1 MKGVQL
7 SCKVLYENLACNA
20 ILFWKSIFYWMKV
33 NSEEVTIM
41 KIDFIYLNEEDMIK
55 AGVMDPAG
63 CIKTMEDTMSL
74 FGKKDFLLGGPKGDE
89 HGLQMNFPQKSDI
102 EDFPLDDGPDRRFM
116 AMPAYL
122 GGRFHIAGQKFYG
135 SNSHNSALKLPRS
148 ILMVTLSDV
157 DTGAPKAIMSAN
169 LLSAMRTGAMPA
181 MSAKYLARK
190 DSRVLSLIG
199 PGVINKCALMCY
211 MEVLPHIEKIKLRGS
226 SVNSRTALA
235 MKEFIEEKYPQVK
248 EIKICS
254 TLREA
259 CKDADVVSEAMSVTK
274 ENMEE
279 FHLDWFKRGATVF
292 SMGSFL
298 YRQFDDFLGTK
309 MVVDN
314 YGMYEKYM
322 NNFIARGLVDAFGN
336 KREWVIMG
344 IHFVHLV
351 RTGKAKREDVINIS
365 DIVNGISKGR
375 TSDDEIVMCSIGGM
389 PLEDLSWGY
398 DCYQKAMEL
407 GIGTKLNL
415 WNEPYM
421 Y

>member
-1 MKGVQL
+1 
-7 SCKVLYENLACNA
+7 
-20 ILFWKSIFYWMKV
+20 
-33 NSEEVTIM
+33 M
-41 KIDFIYLNEEDMIK
+41 KIDFLYLNEEDMIK
-55 AGVMDPAG
+55 SGVLDAKR
-63 CIKTMEDTMSL
+63 CIETMRDTLSL

-89 HGLQMNFPQKSDI
+89 HGLQMNFPKKSDI
-102 EDFPLDDGPDRRFM
+102 ENFPLDDGPDRRFM

-122 GGRFHIAGQKFYG
+122 GVRFHIAGQKYYG
-135 SNSHNSALKLPRS
+135 SNSHNNAFNLPRS

-181 MSAKYLARK
+181 MAATYLANK
-190 DSRVLSLIG
+190 DSEVLSLIG

-211 MEVLPHIEKIKLRGS
+211 MEVLPNIKTIKLRGS
-226 SVNSRTALA
+226 SSKSKTALD
-235 MKEFIEEKYPQVK
+235 MKQFIMEKYPNVK
-248 EIKICS
+248 DIIICDS
-254 TLREA
+254 LKEA
-259 CKDADVVSEAMSVTK
+259 CEDADVVSEAMSVSP
-274 ENMEE
+274 ENLEE
-279 FHLDWFKRGATVF
+279 FKLEWFKKGATVF

-298 YRQFDDFLGTK
+298 YRKYDDFTNTK

-314 YGMYEKYM
+314 YGMYEKYLS
-322 NNFIARGLVDAFGN
+322 NFIARGPVDELGN

-351 RTGKAKREDVINIS
+351 KSGVVTRDKVINIC
-365 DIVNGISKGR
+365 DIVNGTSKGR
-375 TSDDEIVMCSIGGM
+375 ENKDEIVMCSIGGM

-398 DCYQKAMEL
+398 DCYQKALEL

-421 Y
+421 K

>member
-1 MKGVQL
+1 MG
-7 SCKVLYENLACNA
+7 YP
-20 ILFWKSIFYWMKV
+20 
-33 NSEEVTIM
+33 
-41 KIDFIYLNEEDMIK
+41 KIDFLYLNEKDMIE
-55 AGVMDPAG
+55 AGVLDAAG
-63 CIKTMEDTMSL
+63 CIETMRDTMEL
-74 FGKKDFLLGGPKGDE
+74 FGKKDFLLGGPNADE

-102 EDFPLDDGPDRRFM
+102 EGFPLDDGPDRRFM

-135 SNSHNSALKLPRS
+135 SNSHNAALGLPRS

-181 MSAKYLARK
+181 MAATYLANK
-190 DSRVLSLIG
+190 DSEVLSLLG

-211 MEVLPHIEKIKLRGS
+211 MEVLPNIKKIKIRGS
-226 SVNSRTALA
+226 SSKSKTALA
-235 MKEFIEEKYPQVK
+235 MKEFIEETYPQVK
-248 EIKICS
+248 EIVICDS
-254 TLREA
+254 LEEA
-259 CKDADVVSEAMSVTK
+259 CRDADVVSEAMSVTK

-279 FHLDWFKRGATVF
+279 FKLEWFKKGATVF

-298 YRQFDDFLGTK
+298 YRSYEDFKNTT

-314 YGMYEKYM
+314 YGMYQKYL
-322 NNFIARGLVDAFGN
+322 NNFIARGPVDAFGN

-351 RTGKAKREDVINIS
+351 KTGQVQREQVINLC
-365 DIVNGISKGR
+365 DIVNGKSESRK
-375 TSDDEIVMCSIGGM
+375 DHDEIVMCSIGGM

-398 DCYQKAMEL
+398 DCYQRALEKGL
-407 GIGTKLNL
+407 GTSLNL
-415 WNEPYM
+415 WDAPYM
-421 Y
+421 K

>member
-1 MKGVQL
+1 MGYPK
-7 SCKVLYENLACNA
+7 
-20 ILFWKSIFYWMKV
+20 M
-33 NSEEVTIM
+33 
-41 KIDFIYLNEEDMIK
+41 DFLYLNEKDMIE
-55 AGVMDPAG
+55 AGVLDAAG
-63 CIKTMEDTMSL
+63 CIETMRDTMEL
-74 FGKKDFLLGGPKGDE
+74 FGKKDFLLGGPNADE

-102 EDFPLDDGPDRRFM
+102 EGFPLDDGPDRRFM

-135 SNSHNSALKLPRS
+135 SNSHNAALGLPRS

-181 MSAKYLARK
+181 MAATYLANE
-190 DSRVLSLIG
+190 DSEVLSLLG

-211 MEVLPHIEKIKLRGS
+211 MEVLPNIKKIKIRGS
-226 SVNSRTALA
+226 SSKSKTALA
-235 MKEFIEEKYPQVK
+235 MKEFIEETYPQVK
-248 EIKICS
+248 EIVICDS
-254 TLREA
+254 LEEA
-259 CKDADVVSEAMSVTK
+259 CRDADVVSEAMSVTK

-279 FHLDWFKRGATVF
+279 FKLEWFKKGATVF

-298 YRQFDDFLGTK
+298 YRKYEDFKNTT

-314 YGMYEKYM
+314 YGMYQKYL
-322 NNFIARGLVDAFGN
+322 NNFIARGPVDAFGN

-351 RTGKAKREDVINIS
+351 KTGQVQREQVINLC
-365 DIVNGISKGR
+365 DIVNGKSEGR
-375 TSDDEIVMCSIGGM
+375 TSQDEIVMCSIGGM

-398 DCYQKAMEL
+398 DCYQRAMKKGL
-407 GIGTKLNL
+407 GTSLNL
-415 WNEPYM
+415 WDAPYM
-421 Y
+421 K

>member
-1 MKGVQL
+1 MG
-7 SCKVLYENLACNA
+7 YP
-20 ILFWKSIFYWMKV
+20 
-33 NSEEVTIM
+33 
-41 KIDFIYLNEEDMIK
+41 KIDFLYLNEKDMIE
-55 AGVMDPAG
+55 AGVLDAAG
-63 CIKTMEDTMSL
+63 CIKTMRDTMAL
-74 FGKKDFLLGGPKGDE
+74 FGKKDFLLGGPNADE

-102 EDFPLDDGPDRRFM
+102 EGFPLDDGPDRRFM

-135 SNSHNSALKLPRS
+135 SNSHNAALGLPRS

-181 MSAKYLARK
+181 MAATYLANK
-190 DSRVLSLIG
+190 DSEVLSLLG

-211 MEVLPHIEKIKLRGS
+211 MEVLPNIKKIKIRGS
-226 SVNSRTALA
+226 SSKSKTALA
-235 MKEFIEEKYPQVK
+235 MKEFIEETYPQVK
-248 EIKICS
+248 EIVICDS
-254 TLREA
+254 LEEA
-259 CKDADVVSEAMSVTK
+259 CRDADVVSEAMSVTK

-279 FHLDWFKRGATVF
+279 FRLEWFKKGATVF

-298 YRQFDDFLGTK
+298 YRKYEDFKNTT

-314 YGMYEKYM
+314 YGMYQKYL
-322 NNFIARGLVDAFGN
+322 NNFIARGPVDAFGN

-351 RTGKAKREDVINIS
+351 KTGQVQREQVINLC
-365 DIVNGISKGR
+365 DIVNGKSEGR
-375 TSDDEIVMCSIGGM
+375 TSQDEIVMCSIGGM

-398 DCYQKAMEL
+398 DCYQRAMKKGL
-407 GIGTKLNL
+407 GTSLNL
-415 WNEPYM
+415 WDAPYM
-421 Y
+421 K

>member
-1 MKGVQL
+1 M
-7 SCKVLYENLACNA
+7 SYPN
-20 ILFWKSIFYWMKV
+20 
-33 NSEEVTIM
+33 
-41 KIDFIYLNEEDMIK
+41 IDFLYLNEEDMIK
-55 AGVMDPAG
+55 AGVLDAKR
-63 CIKTMEDTMSL
+63 CIETMRDTLSL

-102 EDFPLDDGPDRRFM
+102 EGFPLDDGPDRRFM

-122 GGRFHIAGQKFYG
+122 GGRFHIAGQKYYG
-135 SNSHNSALKLPRS
+135 SNSHNSAIGLPRS

-181 MSAKYLARK
+181 MAASYLANK
-190 DSRVLSLIG
+190 DSKVLSLIG
-199 PGVINKCALMCY
+199 PGVINKCALNCY
-211 MEVLPHIEKIKLRGS
+211 MEVLPEIDTIKIRGS
-226 SVNSRTALA
+226 SSKSKTAFE
-235 MKEFIEEKYPQVK
+235 MKEYIEKNYPQVTN
-248 EIKICS
+248 IIICDS
-254 TLREA
+254 LREA
-259 CKDADVVSEAMSVTK
+259 CEGADVVSEAMSVTK

-279 FHLDWFKRGATVF
+279 FKLEWFKKGATVF

-298 YRQFDDFLGTK
+298 YRQFDDFLNTT

-322 NNFIARGLVDAFGN
+322 SNFKARGEFDAFGN

-351 RTGKAKREDVINIS
+351 QSKKAPRENVINIA
-365 DIVNGISKGR
+365 DIVNGISPGR
-375 TSDDEIVMCSIGGM
+375 KDKDEIVMCSIGGM

-398 DCYQKAMEL
+398 DCYQRALEL
-407 GIGTKLNL
+407 GIGQKLNL
-415 WNEPYM
+415 WEEPFM
-421 Y
+421 K

>member
-1 MKGVQL
+1 MA
-7 SCKVLYENLACNA
+7 YPR
-20 ILFWKSIFYWMKV
+20 
-33 NSEEVTIM
+33 
-41 KIDFIYLNEEDMIK
+41 IDFLYLNEKDMIE
-55 AGVMDPAG
+55 AGVLDAAG
-63 CIKTMEDTMSL
+63 CIETMRDTMEL
-74 FGKKDFLLGGPKGDE
+74 FGKKDFLLGGPNADE

-102 EDFPLDDGPDRRFM
+102 EGFPLDDGPDRRFM

-135 SNSHNSALKLPRS
+135 SNSHNAALGLPRS

-181 MSAKYLARK
+181 MAATYLANK
-190 DSRVLSLIG
+190 DSEVLSLLG

-211 MEVLPHIEKIKLRGS
+211 MEVLPNIQKIKIRGS
-226 SVNSRTALA
+226 SSRSKTALA
-235 MKEFIEEKYPQVK
+235 MKEFIEETYPQVK
-248 EIKICS
+248 EIVICDS
-254 TLREA
+254 LEEA
-259 CKDADVVSEAMSVTK
+259 CRDADVVSEAMSVTK

-279 FHLDWFKRGATVF
+279 FRLEWFKKGATVF

-298 YRQFDDFLGTK
+298 YRKYEDFKNTT

-314 YGMYEKYM
+314 YGMYQKYL
-322 NNFIARGLVDAFGN
+322 NNFIARGPVDAFGN

-351 RTGKAKREDVINIS
+351 KTGQVQREQVINLC
-365 DIVNGISKGR
+365 DIVNGKSEGR
-375 TSDDEIVMCSIGGM
+375 TSQDEIVMCSIGGM

-398 DCYQKAMEL
+398 DCYRRAMKKGL
-407 GIGTKLNL
+407 GTSLNL
-415 WNEPYM
+415 WDAPYM
-421 Y
+421 K

>member
-1 MKGVQL
+1 MG
-7 SCKVLYENLACNA
+7 YP
-20 ILFWKSIFYWMKV
+20 
-33 NSEEVTIM
+33 
-41 KIDFIYLNEEDMIK
+41 KIDFLYLNEKDMIE
-55 AGVMDPAG
+55 AGVLDAAG
-63 CIKTMEDTMSL
+63 CIETMRDTMEL
-74 FGKKDFLLGGPKGDE
+74 FGKKDFLLGGPNADE

-102 EDFPLDDGPDRRFM
+102 EGFPLDDGPDRRFM

-135 SNSHNSALKLPRS
+135 SNSHNQALGLPRS

-181 MSAKYLARK
+181 MAATYLANK
-190 DSRVLSLIG
+190 DSEVLSLLG

-211 MEVLPHIEKIKLRGS
+211 MEVLPNIKKIKIRGS
-226 SVNSRTALA
+226 SSKSKTALA
-235 MKEFIEEKYPQVK
+235 MKEFIEETYPQVK
-248 EIKICS
+248 EIVICDS
-254 TLREA
+254 LEEA
-259 CKDADVVSEAMSVTK
+259 CRDADVVSEAMSVTK

-279 FHLDWFKRGATVF
+279 FRLEWFKKGATVF

-298 YRQFDDFLGTK
+298 YRKYEDFKNTT

-314 YGMYEKYM
+314 YGMYQKYL
-322 NNFIARGLVDAFGN
+322 NNFIARGPVDVFGN

-351 RTGKAKREDVINIS
+351 KTGQVQREQVINLC
-365 DIVNGISKGR
+365 DIVNGKSEGR
-375 TSDDEIVMCSIGGM
+375 TSQDEIVMCSIGGM

-398 DCYQKAMEL
+398 DCYRRAMKKGL
-407 GIGTKLNL
+407 GTSLNL
-415 WNEPYM
+415 WDAPYM
-421 Y
+421 K

>member
-1 MKGVQL
+1 MG
-7 SCKVLYENLACNA
+7 YP
-20 ILFWKSIFYWMKV
+20 
-33 NSEEVTIM
+33 
-41 KIDFIYLNEEDMIK
+41 KIDFLYLNEKDMIE
-55 AGVMDPAG
+55 AGVLDAAG
-63 CIKTMEDTMSL
+63 CIETMRDTMAL
-74 FGKKDFLLGGPKGDE
+74 FGKKDFLLGGPNADE

-102 EDFPLDDGPDRRFM
+102 EGFPLDDGPDRRFM

-135 SNSHNSALKLPRS
+135 SNSHNAALGLPRS

-181 MSAKYLARK
+181 MAATYLANK
-190 DSRVLSLIG
+190 DSEVLSLLG

-211 MEVLPHIEKIKLRGS
+211 MEVLPNIKKIKIRGS
-226 SVNSRTALA
+226 SSKSKTALA
-235 MKEFIEEKYPQVK
+235 MKEFIEETYPQVK
-248 EIKICS
+248 EIVICDS
-254 TLREA
+254 LEEA
-259 CKDADVVSEAMSVTK
+259 CRDADVVSEAMSVTK

-279 FHLDWFKRGATVF
+279 FRLEWFKKGATVF

-298 YRQFDDFLGTK
+298 YRKYEDFKNTT

-314 YGMYEKYM
+314 YGMYQKYL
-322 NNFIARGLVDAFGN
+322 NNFIARGPVDAFGN

-351 RTGKAKREDVINIS
+351 KTGQVQREQVINLC
-365 DIVNGISKGR
+365 DIVNGKSEGR
-375 TSDDEIVMCSIGGM
+375 ASQDEIVMCSIGGM

-398 DCYQKAMEL
+398 DCYQRAMKKGL
-407 GIGTKLNL
+407 GTSLNL
-415 WNEPYM
+415 WDAPYM
-421 Y
+421 K

>member
-1 MKGVQL
+1 
-7 SCKVLYENLACNA
+7 
-20 ILFWKSIFYWMKV
+20 
-33 NSEEVTIM
+33 M
-41 KIDFIYLNEEDMIK
+41 KIDFLYLNEEDMIK
-55 AGVMDPAG
+55 SGVLDAKR
-63 CIKTMEDTMSL
+63 CIETMRHTLSL

-89 HGLQMNFPQKSDI
+89 HGLQMNFPKKSDI
-102 EDFPLDDGPDRRFM
+102 ENFPLDDGPDRRFM

-122 GGRFHIAGQKFYG
+122 GGRFHIAGQKYYG
-135 SNSHNSALKLPRS
+135 SNSHNNAFNLPRS

-181 MSAKYLARK
+181 MAATYLANK
-190 DSRVLSLIG
+190 DSEVLSLIG

-211 MEVLPHIEKIKLRGS
+211 MEVLPNIKTIKLRGS
-226 SVNSRTALA
+226 SSKSKTALD
-235 MKEFIEEKYPQVK
+235 MKQFIMEKYPNVK
-248 EIKICS
+248 DIIICDS
-254 TLREA
+254 LKEA
-259 CKDADVVSEAMSVTK
+259 CEDADVVSEAMSVSP
-274 ENMEE
+274 ENLEE
-279 FHLDWFKRGATVF
+279 FKLEWFKKGATVF

-298 YRQFDDFLGTK
+298 YRKYDDFTNTK

-314 YGMYEKYM
+314 YGMYEKYLS
-322 NNFIARGLVDAFGN
+322 NFIARGPVDELGN

-351 RTGKAKREDVINIS
+351 KSGVVTRDKVINIC
-365 DIVNGISKGR
+365 DIVNGTSKGR
-375 TSDDEIVMCSIGGM
+375 ENKDEIVMCSIGGM

-398 DCYQKAMEL
+398 DCYQKALEL

-421 Y
+421 K

>member
-1 MKGVQL
+1 MG
-7 SCKVLYENLACNA
+7 YP
-20 ILFWKSIFYWMKV
+20 
-33 NSEEVTIM
+33 
-41 KIDFIYLNEEDMIK
+41 KIDFLYLNEKDMIE
-55 AGVMDPAG
+55 AGVLDAAG
-63 CIKTMEDTMSL
+63 CIKTMRDTMEL
-74 FGKKDFLLGGPKGDE
+74 FGKKDFLLGGPNADE

-102 EDFPLDDGPDRRFM
+102 EGFPLDDGPDRRFM

-135 SNSHNSALKLPRS
+135 SNSHNAALGLPRS

-181 MSAKYLARK
+181 MAATYLANK
-190 DSRVLSLIG
+190 DSEVLSLLG

-211 MEVLPHIEKIKLRGS
+211 MEVLPNIQKIKIRGS
-226 SVNSRTALA
+226 SSKSKTALA
-235 MKEFIEEKYPQVK
+235 MKEFIKETYPQVK
-248 EIKICS
+248 EIVICDS
-254 TLREA
+254 LEEA
-259 CKDADVVSEAMSVTK
+259 CRDADVVSEAMSVTK

-279 FHLDWFKRGATVF
+279 FRLEWFKKGATVF

-298 YRQFDDFLGTK
+298 YRKYEDFKNTT

-314 YGMYEKYM
+314 YGMYQKYL
-322 NNFIARGLVDAFGN
+322 NNFIARGPVDAFGN

-351 RTGKAKREDVINIS
+351 KTGQVQREQVINLC
-365 DIVNGISKGR
+365 DIVNGKSEGR
-375 TSDDEIVMCSIGGM
+375 TSQDEIVMCSIGGM

-398 DCYQKAMEL
+398 DCYQRAMKKGL
-407 GIGTKLNL
+407 GTSLNL
-415 WNEPYM
+415 WDAPYM
-421 Y
+421 K

>member
-1 MKGVQL
+1 MG
-7 SCKVLYENLACNA
+7 YP
-20 ILFWKSIFYWMKV
+20 
-33 NSEEVTIM
+33 
-41 KIDFIYLNEEDMIK
+41 KIDFLYLNEKDMIE
-55 AGVMDPAG
+55 AGVLDAAG
-63 CIKTMEDTMSL
+63 CIETMRDTMAL
-74 FGKKDFLLGGPKGDE
+74 FGKKDFLLGGPNADE

-102 EDFPLDDGPDRRFM
+102 EGFPLDDGPDRRFM

-135 SNSHNSALKLPRS
+135 SNSHNAALGLPRS

-181 MSAKYLARK
+181 MAATYLANK
-190 DSRVLSLIG
+190 DSEVLSLLG

-211 MEVLPHIEKIKLRGS
+211 MEVLPNIKKIKIRGS
-226 SVNSRTALA
+226 SSKSKTALA
-235 MKEFIEEKYPQVK
+235 MKEFIEETYPQVK
-248 EIKICS
+248 EIVICDS
-254 TLREA
+254 LEEA
-259 CKDADVVSEAMSVTK
+259 CRDADVVSEAMSVTK

-279 FHLDWFKRGATVF
+279 FRLEWFKKGATVF

-298 YRQFDDFLGTK
+298 YRKYEDFKNTT

-314 YGMYEKYM
+314 YGMYQKYL
-322 NNFIARGLVDAFGN
+322 NNFIARGPVDAFGN

-351 RTGKAKREDVINIS
+351 KTGQVQREQVINLC
-365 DIVNGISKGR
+365 DIVNGKFEGR
-375 TSDDEIVMCSIGGM
+375 TSQDEIVMCSIGGM

-398 DCYQKAMEL
+398 DCYQRAMKKGL
-407 GIGTKLNL
+407 GTSLNL
-415 WNEPYM
+415 WDAPYM
-421 Y
+421 K

>member
-1 MKGVQL
+1 MG
-7 SCKVLYENLACNA
+7 YP
-20 ILFWKSIFYWMKV
+20 
-33 NSEEVTIM
+33 
-41 KIDFIYLNEEDMIK
+41 KIDFLYLNEKDMIE
-55 AGVMDPAG
+55 AGVLDAAG
-63 CIKTMEDTMSL
+63 CIETMRDTMAL
-74 FGKKDFLLGGPKGDE
+74 FGKKDFLLGGPNADE

-102 EDFPLDDGPDRRFM
+102 EGFPLDDGPDRRFM

-135 SNSHNSALKLPRS
+135 SNSHNAALGLPRS

-181 MSAKYLARK
+181 MAATYLANK
-190 DSRVLSLIG
+190 DSEVLSLLG

-211 MEVLPHIEKIKLRGS
+211 MEVLPNIKKIKIRGS
-226 SVNSRTALA
+226 FSKSKTALA
-235 MKEFIEEKYPQVK
+235 MKEFIEETYPQVK
-248 EIKICS
+248 EIVICDS
-254 TLREA
+254 LEEA
-259 CKDADVVSEAMSVTK
+259 CRDADVVSEAMSVTK

-279 FHLDWFKRGATVF
+279 FKLEWFKKGATVF

-298 YRQFDDFLGTK
+298 YRKYEDFKNTT

-314 YGMYEKYM
+314 YGMYQKYL
-322 NNFIARGLVDAFGN
+322 NNFIARGPVDAFGN

-351 RTGKAKREDVINIS
+351 KTGQVQREQVINLC
-365 DIVNGISKGR
+365 DIVNGKSEGR
-375 TSDDEIVMCSIGGM
+375 TSQDEIVMCSIGGM

-398 DCYQKAMEL
+398 DCYQRAMKKGL
-407 GIGTKLNL
+407 GTSLNL
-415 WNEPYM
+415 WDAPYM
-421 Y
+421 K

>member
-1 MKGVQL
+1 MA
-7 SCKVLYENLACNA
+7 YPR
-20 ILFWKSIFYWMKV
+20 
-33 NSEEVTIM
+33 
-41 KIDFIYLNEEDMIK
+41 IDFLYLNEKDMIE
-55 AGVMDPAG
+55 AGVLDAAG
-63 CIKTMEDTMSL
+63 CIETMRDTMEL
-74 FGKKDFLLGGPKGDE
+74 FGKKDFLLGGPNADE

-102 EDFPLDDGPDRRFM
+102 EGFPLDDGPDRRFM

-135 SNSHNSALKLPRS
+135 SNSHNAALGLPRS

-181 MSAKYLARK
+181 MAATYLANK
-190 DSRVLSLIG
+190 DSEVLSLLG

-211 MEVLPHIEKIKLRGS
+211 MEVLPNIKRIKIRGS
-226 SVNSRTALA
+226 SSRSKTALA
-235 MKEFIEEKYPQVK
+235 MKEFIEETYPQVK
-248 EIKICS
+248 EIVICDS
-254 TLREA
+254 LEEA
-259 CKDADVVSEAMSVTK
+259 CRDADVVSEAMSVTK

-279 FHLDWFKRGATVF
+279 FRLEWFKKGATVF

-298 YRQFDDFLGTK
+298 YRKYEDFKNTT

-314 YGMYEKYM
+314 YGMYQKYL
-322 NNFIARGLVDAFGN
+322 NNFIARGPVDAFGN

-351 RTGKAKREDVINIS
+351 KTGQVQREQVINLC
-365 DIVNGISKGR
+365 DIVNGKSEGR
-375 TSDDEIVMCSIGGM
+375 TSQDEIVMCSIGGM

-398 DCYQKAMEL
+398 DCYRRAMKKGL
-407 GIGTKLNL
+407 GTSLNL
-415 WNEPYM
+415 WDAPYM
-421 Y
+421 K

>member
-1 MKGVQL
+1 
-7 SCKVLYENLACNA
+7 
-20 ILFWKSIFYWMKV
+20 
-33 NSEEVTIM
+33 M
-41 KIDFIYLNEEDMIK
+41 KIDFLYLNEEDMIK
-55 AGVMDPAG
+55 SGVLDAKR
-63 CIKTMEDTMSL
+63 CIETMRDTLSL

-89 HGLQMNFPQKSDI
+89 HGLQMNFPKKSDI
-102 EDFPLDDGPDRRFM
+102 QNFPLDDGPDRRFM

-122 GGRFHIAGQKFYG
+122 GGRFHIAGQKYYG
-135 SNSHNSALKLPRS
+135 SNSHNNAFNLPRS

-181 MSAKYLARK
+181 MAATYLANK
-190 DSRVLSLIG
+190 DSEVLSLIG

-211 MEVLPHIEKIKLRGS
+211 MEVLPNIKTIKLRGS
-226 SVNSRTALA
+226 SSKSKTALD
-235 MKEFIEEKYPQVK
+235 MKQFIMEKYPNVK
-248 EIKICS
+248 DIIICDS
-254 TLREA
+254 LKEA
-259 CKDADVVSEAMSVTK
+259 CEDADVVSEAMSVSP
-274 ENMEE
+274 ENLEE
-279 FHLDWFKRGATVF
+279 FKLEWFKKGATVF

-298 YRQFDDFLGTK
+298 YRKYDDFTNTK

-314 YGMYEKYM
+314 YGMYEKYLS
-322 NNFIARGLVDAFGN
+322 NFIARGPVDELGN

-351 RTGKAKREDVINIS
+351 KSGIVTRDKVINIC
-365 DIVNGISKGR
+365 DIVNGTSKGR
-375 TSDDEIVMCSIGGM
+375 ENKDEIVMCSIGGM

-398 DCYQKAMEL
+398 DCYQKALEL

-421 Y
+421 K

>member
-1 MKGVQL
+1 M
-7 SCKVLYENLACNA
+7 SYP
-20 ILFWKSIFYWMKV
+20 S
-33 NSEEVTIM
+33 
-41 KIDFIYLNEEDMIK
+41 IDFLYLNEEDMIS
-55 AGVMDPAG
+55 AGVLDAG
-63 CIKTMEDTMSL
+63 RCIETMKDTLSL
-74 FGKKDFLLGGPKGDE
+74 FGKNDFLLGGPKADE

-122 GGRFHIAGQKFYG
+122 GGRFHIAGQKYYG
-135 SNSHNSALKLPRS
+135 SNSHNSSLGLPRS

-157 DTGAPKAIMSAN
+157 DTGAPKAMMSAN

-181 MSAKYLARK
+181 MASIYLANK
-190 DSRVLSLIG
+190 DSEVLSLIG
-199 PGVINKCALMCY
+199 PGVINKCALNCY
-211 MEVLPHIEKIKLRGS
+211 MEVLPNIHTIKIRGS
-226 SVNSRTALA
+226 SSKSKTALA
-235 MKEFIEEKYPQVK
+235 MKAYIEEKYPQVK
-248 EIKICS
+248 DVIICDS
-254 TLREA
+254 LKEA
-259 CKDADVVSEAMSVTK
+259 CQGADVVSEAMSVTK

-279 FHLDWFKRGATVF
+279 FKLEWFKKGATVF

-298 YRQFDDFLGTK
+298 YRKYDDFLSTT

-322 NNFIARGLVDAFGN
+322 SNFKARGEYDAFGN

-351 RTGKAKREDVINIS
+351 QTGKIPREKVINIS
-365 DIVNGISKGR
+365 DIVNGTSTGRKSK
-375 TSDDEIVMCSIGGM
+375 DEIVMCSIGGM

-398 DCYQKAMEL
+398 DCYQKALEL

-415 WNEPYM
+415 WDKPYLF
-421 Y
+421 

>member
-1 MKGVQL
+1 MG
-7 SCKVLYENLACNA
+7 YP
-20 ILFWKSIFYWMKV
+20 
-33 NSEEVTIM
+33 
-41 KIDFIYLNEEDMIK
+41 KIDFLYLNEKDMIE
-55 AGVMDPAG
+55 AGVLDAAG
-63 CIKTMEDTMSL
+63 CIETMRDTMEL
-74 FGKKDFLLGGPKGDE
+74 FGKKDFLLGGPNADE

-102 EDFPLDDGPDRRFM
+102 EGFPLDDGPDRRFM

-135 SNSHNSALKLPRS
+135 SNSHNQALGLPRS

-181 MSAKYLARK
+181 MAATYLANK
-190 DSRVLSLIG
+190 DSEVLSLLG

-211 MEVLPHIEKIKLRGS
+211 MEVLPNIQKIKIRGS
-226 SVNSRTALA
+226 SSKSKTALA
-235 MKEFIEEKYPQVK
+235 MKEFIEETYPQVK
-248 EIKICS
+248 EIVICDS
-254 TLREA
+254 LEEA
-259 CKDADVVSEAMSVTK
+259 CRDADVVSEAMSVTK

-279 FHLDWFKRGATVF
+279 FRMEWFKKGATVF

-298 YRQFDDFLGTK
+298 YRKYEDFKNTT

-314 YGMYEKYM
+314 YGMYQKYL
-322 NNFIARGLVDAFGN
+322 NNFIARGPVDAFGN

-351 RTGKAKREDVINIS
+351 KTGQVQREQVINLC
-365 DIVNGISKGR
+365 DIVNGKSDGR
-375 TSDDEIVMCSIGGM
+375 KDHDEIVMCSIGGM

-398 DCYQKAMEL
+398 DCYQRALEKGL
-407 GIGTKLNL
+407 GTSLNL
-415 WNEPYM
+415 WDAPYM
-421 Y
+421 K

>member
-1 MKGVQL
+1 MG
-7 SCKVLYENLACNA
+7 YP
-20 ILFWKSIFYWMKV
+20 
-33 NSEEVTIM
+33 
-41 KIDFIYLNEEDMIK
+41 KIDFLYLNEKDMIE
-55 AGVMDPAG
+55 AGVLDAAG
-63 CIKTMEDTMSL
+63 CIETMRDTLAL
-74 FGKKDFLLGGPKGDE
+74 FGKKDFLLGGPNADE

-102 EDFPLDDGPDRRFM
+102 EGFPLDDGPDRRFM

-135 SNSHNSALKLPRS
+135 SNSHNQALGLPRS

-181 MSAKYLARK
+181 MAATYLANK
-190 DSRVLSLIG
+190 DSEVLSLLG

-211 MEVLPHIEKIKLRGS
+211 MEVLPNIKKIKIRGS
-226 SVNSRTALA
+226 SSKSKTALA
-235 MKEFIEEKYPQVK
+235 MKEFIEETYPQVK
-248 EIKICS
+248 EIVICDS
-254 TLREA
+254 LEEA
-259 CKDADVVSEAMSVTK
+259 CRDADVVSEAMSVTK

-279 FHLDWFKRGATVF
+279 FRLEWFKKGATVF

-298 YRQFDDFLGTK
+298 YRKYEDFKNTT

-314 YGMYEKYM
+314 YGMYQKYL
-322 NNFIARGLVDAFGN
+322 NNFIARGPVDAFGN

-351 RTGKAKREDVINIS
+351 KTGQVQREQVINLC
-365 DIVNGISKGR
+365 DIVNGKSDGR
-375 TSDDEIVMCSIGGM
+375 KDHDEIVMCSIGGM

-398 DCYQKAMEL
+398 DCYQRALEKGL
-407 GIGTKLNL
+407 GTSLNL
-415 WNEPYM
+415 WDAPYM
-421 Y
+421 K

>member
-1 MKGVQL
+1 MG
-7 SCKVLYENLACNA
+7 YP
-20 ILFWKSIFYWMKV
+20 
-33 NSEEVTIM
+33 
-41 KIDFIYLNEEDMIK
+41 KIDFLYLNEKDMIE
-55 AGVMDPAG
+55 AGVLDAAG
-63 CIKTMEDTMSL
+63 CIETMRDTMEL
-74 FGKKDFLLGGPKGDE
+74 FGKKDFLLGGPNADE

-102 EDFPLDDGPDRRFM
+102 EGFPLDDGPDRRFM

-135 SNSHNSALKLPRS
+135 SNSHNAALGLPRS

-181 MSAKYLARK
+181 MAATYFANK
-190 DSRVLSLIG
+190 DSEVLSLLG

-211 MEVLPHIEKIKLRGS
+211 MEVLPNIQKIKIRGS
-226 SVNSRTALA
+226 SSKSKTALA
-235 MKEFIEEKYPQVK
+235 MKEFIEETYPQVK
-248 EIKICS
+248 EIVICDS
-254 TLREA
+254 LEEA
-259 CKDADVVSEAMSVTK
+259 CRDADVVSEAMSVTK

-279 FHLDWFKRGATVF
+279 FKLEWFKKGATVF

-298 YRQFDDFLGTK
+298 YRKYEDFKNTT

-314 YGMYEKYM
+314 YGMYQKYL
-322 NNFIARGLVDAFGN
+322 NNFIARGPVDAFGN

-351 RTGKAKREDVINIS
+351 KTGQVQREQVINLC
-365 DIVNGISKGR
+365 DIVNGKSDGR
-375 TSDDEIVMCSIGGM
+375 KDHDEIVMCSIGGM

-398 DCYQKAMEL
+398 DCYQRALEKGL
-407 GIGTKLNL
+407 GTSLNL
-415 WNEPYM
+415 WDAPYM
-421 Y
+421 K

>member
-1 MKGVQL
+1 MA
-7 SCKVLYENLACNA
+7 YPR
-20 ILFWKSIFYWMKV
+20 
-33 NSEEVTIM
+33 
-41 KIDFIYLNEEDMIK
+41 IDFLYLNEKDMIE
-55 AGVMDPAG
+55 AGVLDAAG
-63 CIKTMEDTMSL
+63 CIETMRDTLAL
-74 FGKKDFLLGGPKGDE
+74 FGKKDFLLGGPNADE

-102 EDFPLDDGPDRRFM
+102 EGFPLDDGPDRRFM

-135 SNSHNSALKLPRS
+135 SNSHNAALGLPRS

-181 MSAKYLARK
+181 MAATYLANK
-190 DSRVLSLIG
+190 DSEVLSLLG

-211 MEVLPHIEKIKLRGS
+211 MEVLPNIKRIKIRGS
-226 SVNSRTALA
+226 SSKSKTALA
-235 MKEFIEEKYPQVK
+235 MKEFIEETYPQVK
-248 EIKICS
+248 EIVICDS
-254 TLREA
+254 LEEA
-259 CKDADVVSEAMSVTK
+259 CRDADVVSEAMSVTK

-279 FHLDWFKRGATVF
+279 FKLEWFKKGATVF

-298 YRQFDDFLGTK
+298 YRKYEDFKNTT

-314 YGMYEKYM
+314 YGMYQKYL
-322 NNFIARGLVDAFGN
+322 NNFIARGPVDAFGN

-351 RTGKAKREDVINIS
+351 KTGQVQREQVINLC
-365 DIVNGISKGR
+365 DIVNGKFEGR
-375 TSDDEIVMCSIGGM
+375 TSQDEIVMCSIGGM

-398 DCYQKAMEL
+398 DCYQRAMKKGL
-407 GIGTKLNL
+407 GTSLNL
-415 WNEPYM
+415 WDAPYM
-421 Y
+421 K

>member
-1 MKGVQL
+1 MG
-7 SCKVLYENLACNA
+7 YP
-20 ILFWKSIFYWMKV
+20 
-33 NSEEVTIM
+33 
-41 KIDFIYLNEEDMIK
+41 KIDFLYLNEKDMIE
-55 AGVMDPAG
+55 AGVLDAAG
-63 CIKTMEDTMSL
+63 CIETMRDTMEL
-74 FGKKDFLLGGPKGDE
+74 LGKKDFLLGGPNADE

-102 EDFPLDDGPDRRFM
+102 EGFPLDDGPDRRFM

-135 SNSHNSALKLPRS
+135 SNSHNAALGLPRS

-181 MSAKYLARK
+181 MAATYLANK
-190 DSRVLSLIG
+190 DSEVLSLLG

-211 MEVLPHIEKIKLRGS
+211 MEVLPNIKKIKIRGS
-226 SVNSRTALA
+226 SSKSKTALA
-235 MKEFIEEKYPQVK
+235 MKEFIEETYPQVK
-248 EIKICS
+248 EIVICDS
-254 TLREA
+254 LEEA
-259 CKDADVVSEAMSVTK
+259 CRDADVVSEAMSVTK

-279 FHLDWFKRGATVF
+279 FKLEWFKKGATVF

-298 YRQFDDFLGTK
+298 YRKYEDFKNTT

-314 YGMYEKYM
+314 YGMYQKYL
-322 NNFIARGLVDAFGN
+322 NNFIARGPVDAFGN

-351 RTGKAKREDVINIS
+351 KTGQVQREQVINLC
-365 DIVNGISKGR
+365 DIVNGKSEGR
-375 TSDDEIVMCSIGGM
+375 TSQDEIVMCSIGGM

-398 DCYQKAMEL
+398 DCYQRAMKKGL
-407 GIGTKLNL
+407 GTSLNL
-415 WNEPYM
+415 WDAPYM
-421 Y
+421 K